1 MARSLDV
8 MLHVTDEQGLVGE
21 EPVLAQNLMN
31 HLTLVPDADVRLVEV
46 SGQARRGL
54 LHVKVILLHRA
65 EEERSDL
72 ARPTE
77 LEEFLGMRQAD
88 DQILNLTQSSVKPLL
103 QLRHGDMGN
112 ESIVEAGKG
121 KAKFR
126 PQLLKSQFRNPRLM
140 EDMVGRLPNRRQII

>member
-54 LHVKVILLHRA
+54 LHVKVILMNRA
-65 EEERSDL
+65 EQERSYL

-77 LEEFLGMRQAD
+77 LEEFLGMRQGG
-88 DQILNLTQSSVKPLL
+88 DQNLNPHQYSLEHTPPI
-103 QLRHGDMGN
+103 R
-112 ESIVEAGKG
+112 AGG
-121 KAKFR
+121 
-126 PQLLKSQFRNPRLM
+126 S
-140 EDMVGRLPNRRQII
+140 G